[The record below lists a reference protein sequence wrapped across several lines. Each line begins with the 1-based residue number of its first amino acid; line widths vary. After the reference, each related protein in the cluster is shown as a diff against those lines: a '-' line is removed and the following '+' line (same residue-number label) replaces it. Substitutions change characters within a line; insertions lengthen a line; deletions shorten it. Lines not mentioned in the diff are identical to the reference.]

1 MKEQNKRETAWEG
14 LVRPAPAALPSRRH
28 RPSDPRLEQTCL
40 CARRQHALGGP
51 EFPRTGCRDLDVL
64 FSSFFRSCSA
74 SSTLDAGWKACPRAM
89 GRLWLSAADLL
100 SIAHRRSQSGR
111 VWATL
116 ANISPEHTPSLPESR
131 IRLPQTE
138 RDCWRIAG
146 ARPEMRPIDRGAG
159 RRRKPASHLATFR
172 ANQMSG
178 RTSSK
183 RGRPSAAVLTLI
195 HFPFSLS
202 H

>member
-1 MKEQNKRETAWEG
+1 MR
-14 LVRPAPAALPSRRH
+14 AAAACSRRAGFS
-28 RPSDPRLEQTCL
+28 RDGMPRSRRAVFVLLPFLQRKQH
-40 CARRQHALGGP
+40 ARRRK
-51 EFPRTGCRDLDVL
+51 E
-64 FSSFFRSCSA
+64 
-74 SSTLDAGWKACPRAM
+74 ACPRAT